1 MSDFNGQLQA
11 RDIIRFLQYAT
22 IDAGKPVYNDRY
34 IMPNEI
40 RKAVP
45 KCSHEKLEEVEQEIS
60 VLGPI
65 FERLK
70 SVQED
75 KRVLPFER
83 DTFNLSGEQEEIL
96 KQEGYLR
103 IDNGRYYLPEI
114 IRHALKFKYSRGAR
128 PKVLSLIFEK

>member
-1 MSDFNGQLQA
+1 M
-11 RDIIRFLQYAT
+11 
-22 IDAGKPVYNDRY
+22 
-34 IMPNEI
+34 
-40 RKAVP
+40 
-45 KCSHEKLEEVEQEIS
+45 
-60 VLGPI
+60 
-65 FERLK
+65 
-70 SVQED
+70 
-75 KRVLPFER
+75 PFER